1 VRRDGSAVER
11 IGNAVAEYG
20 QWGEDFLPSP
30 SADGRSLVYGS
41 YRTPCGVA
49 DCIRVLDI
57 ATGVGRSY
65 GGRTFLVNGTIAAW
79 SPTDDLIAYAA
90 GGLVGVIRS
99 DGTGQRVLAPDIKS
113 EVKWMDWS
121 PDGKWLLVSPPMGP
135 AILFDVQAGTQLP
148 IPTLAGY
155 GATAWRP

>member
-1 VRRDGSAVER
+1 
-11 IGNAVAEYG
+11 
-20 QWGEDFLPSP
+20 
-30 SADGRSLVYGS
+30 VYGS

-135 AILFDVQAGTQLP
+135 TILFDVQAGTQLP